1 VSNSQS
7 SGGGGELTPRVTGSN
22 APADTGNAPRQ
33 AESDLNP
40 ADTQSP
46 SVQQPWAQS
55 GAGQPVAPVGQ
66 PVAPVG
72 QPVAPVGQPVARP
85 STDSAPTAGQLGTD
99 FPSSTA

>member
-7 SGGGGELTPRVTGSN
+7 SGGGGELAPRVTGSN

-55 GAGQPVAPVGQ
+55 GAGQPVAPVAQ

-72 QPVAPVGQPVARP
+72 HPVARP
-85 STDSAPTAGQLGTD
+85 STDSAPTAGQLGTN
-99 FPSSTA
+99 FPSSTT